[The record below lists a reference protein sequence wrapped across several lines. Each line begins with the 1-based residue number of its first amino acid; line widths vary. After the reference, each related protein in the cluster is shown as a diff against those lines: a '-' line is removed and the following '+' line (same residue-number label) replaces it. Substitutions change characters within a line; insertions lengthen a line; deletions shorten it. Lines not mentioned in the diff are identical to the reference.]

1 MSGKGRK
8 KNSPAGAPTRPTLSN
23 VSRLREADMLFLYAR
38 DSSYDDWGSE
48 LTQAAAANRNLR
60 RIVFTTS
67 TKRRRRGAGM
77 PTLPQERFIQTHG
90 IAVDPLRNGNCGIDA
105 VGLAVSYLQTNNMTP
120 VTTSN
125 NANNAEQ
132 LRSELR
138 NHAQIHQ
145 SAFARNF
152 ENLIDDSELDA
163 DKWFTKNVLDRLYL
177 ERADYST
184 KANVPSSQYLDGD
197 YGCPIVAD
205 FFQAKVILYDLEHGS
220 TTIYSP
226 DISGHRTRR
235 RTPQVTSQHLTYMQ
249 PPTPGSV
256 AIMMY
261 NGHFYWLM
269 PRPLESDRS
278 NASSDTDVV
287 EVVDDGS
294 SDKSDSGDGDDDDD
308 GDDGREGVSENT
320 TDNNDDAIVVS
331 SSDEGGGGG
340 GGGDDDDDETPVL
353 ERKNLQKTNHR

>member
-1 MSGKGRK
+1 
-8 KNSPAGAPTRPTLSN
+8 
-23 VSRLREADMLFLYAR
+23 MLFLHAR
-38 DSSYDDWGSE
+38 GSSYDDWGSE
-48 LTQAAAANRNLR
+48 LTQAAAAANRNLM

-77 PTLPQERFIQTHG
+77 PTLPQESFIQTHG

-145 SAFARNF
+145 SAFARPF
-152 ENLIDDSELDA
+152 KHLINDSGLDA
-163 DKWFTKNVLDRLYL
+163 DKWFTENVLDRLYL
-177 ERADYST
+177 EGADYST
-184 KANVPSSQYLDGD
+184 EANVPSSQYLDGD

-205 FFQAKVILYDLEHGS
+205 LFQAKVILYDLEHGS

-256 AIMMY
+256 AIMMH
-261 NGHFYWLM
+261 NDHFYWLM
-269 PRPLESDRS
+269 PRPVESDRS
-278 NASSDTDVV
+278 NASSDIDVV
-287 EVVDDGS
+287 
-294 SDKSDSGDGDDDDD
+294 DGDIIAGFFYDLPDEDGGEEDDSDAD
-308 GDDGREGVSENT
+308 ESE
-320 TDNNDDAIVVS
+320 DNDED
-331 SSDEGGGGG
+331 DEGRN
-340 GGGDDDDDETPVL
+340 EEVSHFQVYVL
-353 ERKNLQKTNHR
+353 VTSDMYHV